1 MTVSQRIQQDFL
13 TAFKTKQADTLSTL
27 RLLKSALKN
36 EEIDVRRPLTEEEV
50 LAVVKSQLKQM
61 TDGLESYQSAGRS
74 DLVEK
79 AEAEIL
85 VLEGY
90 LPTQLS
96 DEEVQSVVEAALK
109 EANLTSKSQMGQA
122 MGVAMK
128 AADGRADG
136 SRVRKV
142 VEGLLVSLCL
152 MGIALPA
159 QAASSLSSTLTSV
172 NEIQVSTLVLYALR
186 FGRVALMLMGLMA
199 ILLIIK
205 GAFQFTLSSG
215 RSDDK
220 NQAFQSMAGGMLAT
234 MFVTIIF
241 TVATL
246 VLEKMT

>member
-13 TAFKTKQADTLSTL
+13 TAFKAKQADTLSTL

-36 EEIDVRRPLTEEEV
+36 EEINVRRPLTEEEV

-61 TDGLESYQSAGRS
+61 TDGLESYQLAGRS

-79 AEAEIL
+79 AELEIK

-96 DEEVQSVVEAALK
+96 DEEVQKLVEDALK
-109 EANLTSKSQMGQA
+109 DAGITEKSQMGQA

-142 VEGLLVSLCL
+142 VEGLLVSICL
-152 MGIALPA
+152 FGVTGQAK
-159 QAASSLSSTLTSV
+159 AASVISATVIDASH
-172 NEIQVSTLVLYALR
+172 IQMSTLVLYALR
-186 FGRVALMLMGLMA
+186 FGRVALVLMGIMA
-199 ILLIIK
+199 VLLIMK
-205 GAFQFTLSSG
+205 GAFQFMLCSG
-215 RSDDK
+215 RSEDK
-220 NQAFQSMAGGMLAT
+220 GQAFQSMAGGMLAT
-234 MFVTIIF
+234 AFVTIVF
-241 TVATL
+241 TVATV